1 MDFSSTRDAAL
12 MYREMG
18 FSVIPVSKSSKQPL
32 IPWERYQRELAS
44 PQQIARW
51 WNDFSGPNVGIVT
64 GGLSNICVI
73 DIDRAEGEI
82 ELAPLIQDIGDT
94 PVVATPRGGK
104 HLYFRYPSDCVVRNN
119 CRAVVGCDF
128 RGEGGYVVAPP
139 SSIEGV
145 PYEWVTFLTDVNGI
159 PTLPHKYIQYVV
171 NQFSR
176 SVQHMSPD
184 ALFEQGQRDNN
195 LFHYAL
201 VLLRG
206 GERPENVHSAIKLM
220 VRDRRDIDDNW
231 IWEKINSAS
240 RYVTRGEIKYTN
252 DIRDYISLR
261 DGTFTLRDMLRDLGV
276 PREDYNK
283 ATAIVS
289 RLRKDGVIEK
299 VGNRDGYYR
308 KPDRELEQVDI
319 WGTDSTEFSIKLPLD
334 IQNIVRTQRKNV
346 IVVAGAPNSGKTAFV
361 LNTIYLNRLDHDIR
375 YFFSEMGRDELRDR
389 ISMMPVTPRDFAKV
403 KMYERD
409 TNFEDVIEPDC
420 FNIVD
425 YVPIYD
431 EFWKI
436 GSVIDKIHARL
447 NNGVAIVC
455 IQKNSGALLGRGAEF
470 AVERPRLYLSLDSG
484 KISIVKA
491 KLWVSPQFNPNNK
504 VRQFTI
510 RDFWELV
517 PNGGWYERQT
527 G

>member
-1 MDFSSTRDAAL
+1 MEFTNTREAAL

-18 FSVIPVSKSSKQPL
+18 LSVIPVSKSSKQPL
-32 IPWERYQRELAS
+32 VSWERYQRELAN
-44 PQQIARW
+44 PAQIARW
-51 WNDFSGPNVGIVT
+51 WNEFGDPNVGIVT
-64 GGLSNICVI
+64 GGTSNICVI

-82 ELAPLIQDIGDT
+82 ELAPLIQDVGDM

-104 HLYFRYPSDCVVRNN
+104 HLYFRYPTDCVVRNN

-139 SSIEGV
+139 SCIDGV
-145 PYEWVTFLTDVNGI
+145 RYEWVKFLSDVVI

-176 SVQHMSPD
+176 SVQSMSPE

-206 GERPENVHSAIKLM
+206 GERPENVHAAIKLM
-220 VRDRRDIDDNW
+220 VKDRRDIDDNW
-231 IWEKINSAS
+231 IWEKINSAL

-252 DIRDYISLR
+252 DIRDYVSLR
-261 DGTFTLRDMLRDLGV
+261 DGVFTLRDMLKDLGV

-283 ATAIVS
+283 VTAILS
-289 RLRKDGVIEK
+289 RLRKDRVIEK
-299 VGNRDGYYR
+299 VGSRDGHYR
-308 KPDRELEQVDI
+308 KPDREIEEVDI
-319 WGTDSTEFSIKLPLD
+319 WGVDAHELTVRLPLD
-334 IQNIVRTQRKNV
+334 IHNIVRTQRKNV
-346 IVVAGAPNSGKTAFV
+346 IVLAGAPNSGKTAFV
-361 LNTIYLNRLDHDIR
+361 LNTIYLNKDSFDIK
-375 YFFSEMGRDELRDR
+375 YFFSEMGKDELRDR
-389 ISMMPVTPRDFAKV
+389 ISMMPVTPQDFGRV

-409 TNFEDVIEPDC
+409 TNFEDVIDPNA

-436 GSVIDKIHARL
+436 GSVIDKIHSRL
-447 NNGVAIVC
+447 DTGLALVC

-470 AVERPRLYLSLDSG
+470 AVERPRLYLSLDNG
-484 KISIVKA
+484 KVTIVKA
-491 KLWVSPQFNPNNK
+491 KLWVSPQFNPNNQT
-504 VRQFTI
+504 RRFRI

-517 PNGGWYERQT
+517 PEGGWYERAV
-527 G
+527 